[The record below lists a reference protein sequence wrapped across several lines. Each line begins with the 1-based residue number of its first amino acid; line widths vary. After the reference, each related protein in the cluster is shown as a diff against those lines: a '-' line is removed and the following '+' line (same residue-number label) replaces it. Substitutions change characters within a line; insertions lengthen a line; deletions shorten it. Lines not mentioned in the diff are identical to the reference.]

1 MWPIKSK
8 KRFEYCSGFTVEI
21 SAPAW
26 AVLKERNID
35 IITTQYLWQFL
46 IATYY
51 KANNFQICAGS
62 ALKTKLKISSIVCL
76 NNQGC

>member
-26 AVLKERNID
+26 AVLKERNMTQLLVSIWLNIKL
-35 IITTQYLWQFL
+35 II
-46 IATYY
+46 
-51 KANNFQICAGS
+51 
-62 ALKTKLKISSIVCL
+62 LKSVQLLLLKHNSECL
-76 NNQGC
+76 GFGQCV